1 MKTRP
6 CDNMLLV
13 LVLILVQMNRVHAQ
27 DPQWPL
33 HTVCDSER
41 ITVTYRSCDPL
52 QDIGFTLLPC
62 PERLTD
68 FIKIR
73 LALILSEF
81 SSLHI
86 NITSFQI
93 NDLKPSGNKCVF
105 SAGQSIDELYSSYEL
120 WLHGQNEPILNRD
133 EPLCLPHFPR
143 FKFCGSRRGEIITV
157 ESSFKSKTNIP
168 LKANFDLK
176 LRAINQDGFLIACVN
191 ATLSFH

>member
-1 MKTRP
+1 MQTRL

-13 LVLILVQMNRVHAQ
+13 LVLILVQMFGVHSQ

-52 QDIGFTLLPC
+52 QDVGFTFLPC

-68 FIKIR
+68 LIKIR
-73 LALILSEF
+73 LALILR
-81 SSLHI
+81 
-86 NITSFQI
+86 
-93 NDLKPSGNKCVF
+93 
-105 SAGQSIDELYSSYEL
+105 QSIDELYSSYEL
-120 WLHGQNEPILNRD
+120 WLNGHSILKRD

-157 ESSFKSKTNIP
+157 ESSFKSKMNLP
-168 LKANFDLK
+168 LKADFDLK
-176 LRAINQDGFLIACVN
+176 LRAINQDGFQIACVN

>member
-1 MKTRP
+1 
-6 CDNMLLV
+6 MLLV
-13 LVLILVQMNRVHAQ
+13 LILIMVQMNWIHSQ
-27 DPQWPL
+27 DPQWPV

-41 ITVTYRSCDPL
+41 LTVTYRSC
-52 QDIGFTLLPC
+52 
-62 PERLTD
+62 
-68 FIKIR
+68 
-73 LALILSEF
+73 
-81 SSLHI
+81 
-86 NITSFQI
+86 
-93 NDLKPSGNKCVF
+93 
-105 SAGQSIDELYSSYEL
+105 GQSIDELYSSYEL
-120 WLHGQNEPILNRD
+120 WLHGQKMPILNQD

>member
-6 CDNMLLV
+6 CDSMLLV
-13 LVLILVQMNRVHAQ
+13 LVLILVQMSRVHSQ

-33 HTVCDSER
+33 HTVCNSER

-73 LALILSEF
+73 LALILR
-81 SSLHI
+81 
-86 NITSFQI
+86 
-93 NDLKPSGNKCVF
+93 
-105 SAGQSIDELYSSYEL
+105 QSIDELYSSYEL

>member
-41 ITVTYRSCDPL
+41 ITVTYRSC
-52 QDIGFTLLPC
+52 
-62 PERLTD
+62 
-68 FIKIR
+68 
-73 LALILSEF
+73 
-81 SSLHI
+81 
-86 NITSFQI
+86 
-93 NDLKPSGNKCVF
+93 
-105 SAGQSIDELYSSYEL
+105 GQSIDELYSSYEL